1 MENLWNWLGDN
12 LDFYIKNVENVGV
25 LWLMKLIQLDV
36 HP

>member
-12 LDFYIKNVENVGV
+12 LDFYIKNVGA
-25 LWLMKLIQLDV
+25 LWLLKLIQLDV